1 MQPGQRPL
9 DIIRANSRFPQGRKP
24 LPEGISIV
32 MGSGRILIRRRFI
45 VIMILRKERTCRLVE
60 KL

>member
-9 DIIRANSRFPQGRKP
+9 DIIRASSRFPQGRKP
-24 LPEGISIV
+24 LLEGISIV
-32 MGSGRILIRRRFI
+32 MGSGRILIRRRFT
-45 VIMILRKERTCRLVE
+45 VIMILRKERICRLVE